1 MGSIVAR
8 LGRLIRVS
16 NIKTRSFSHEK
27 ETYVGVLVKDDKTKD
42 VQCLLFTDAEI
53 ARAELRALKNQEDLL
68 KRSFIS
74 KILD

>member
-1 MGSIVAR
+1 MDNIFTR
-8 LGRLIRVS
+8 LGRLIRVN

-27 ETYVGVLVKDDKTKD
+27 ESYVAVLVKDEKTKD
-42 VQCLLFTDAEI
+42 TQCLLFTDAEI
-53 ARAELRALKNQEDLL
+53 ARAEIRALKNQEDLL